1 MNTTRAGRLP
11 RQRNGRSSRLM
22 TLYRLVEGASI
33 DQALEYLGEAA
44 QRLDLSLDFPEVL
57 EVPAVFVHAK
67 EPDRPPDW
75 CSDARRTTGIDL
87 DYETSRAGGV
97 LFLEVDGILYA
108 ATYGSGSTWLED
120 VVKDQRFGLA
130 FVVRCLDP
138 GEIMDVV
145 RRTPGAKGRTDSTL
159 VPGGTSVH
167 LLRIDR
173 YAEMVRKLG
182 GRTTDVPVKFSK
194 LGTRPVTVEGSAGI
208 RMRFATDPAG
218 LVADIRAVADV
229 LRTQPVRP
237 DLAFV
242 DNIVPVTSVTTRAQL
257 DDQLEILLAAGPGT
271 GDGLSVA
278 VPVQVLDQLPRARLF
293 RVKIGRAAPRSVT
306 EVRLD
311 DILGRTW
318 LQPDGHRVEALR
330 AGRIEMFS
338 SADGREP
345 LTRTSALRWIEATV
359 SLGARKFVLLDGD
372 WYELGAS
379 YLAQLRKDVERL
391 LTSPGTAT
399 LPGWQRDST
408 GKYEEEK
415 AYNDRV
421 ADGDPR
427 FVRLDRRLVQSQPG
441 RSSGIEICDLLGP
454 GDALIHVK
462 KASSS
467 APLSHL
473 FAQGLVSAQAL
484 FLQPEVRRDFAELV
498 RRHGRGRT
506 VPENFTPKKVLFGIL
521 LKDGEDLTA
530 DTLFPFAQVMLC
542 QAAADLEGRGVV
554 VEVVGIRAEQR
565 DRYMSR

>member
-1 MNTTRAGRLP
+1 VKATRAARVP
-11 RQRNGRSSRLM
+11 RQRNGHGTRLM
-22 TLYRLVEGASI
+22 TLYRLMQGTRI
-33 DQALEYLGEAA
+33 DQALDYVGEAA
-44 QRLDLSLDFPEVL
+44 QRLDLRLDFPDVL
-57 EVPAVFVHAK
+57 DVPAVFVHAK
-67 EPDRPPDW
+67 EPDRVPDW

-97 LFLEVDGILYA
+97 LFLEVDGTLYA
-108 ATYGSGSTWLED
+108 ATYGSGFTWLD
-120 VVKDQRFGLA
+120 DAVKDQRFGLS

-138 GEIMDVV
+138 DEIVDVV

-182 GRTTDVPVKFSK
+182 GRTTDVPVRFSK
-194 LGTRPVTVEGSAGI
+194 LGTRPVSVEGSAGI

-218 LVADIRAVADV
+218 LIADIRAVAEV

-237 DLAFV
+237 DLVFV
-242 DNIVPVTSVTTRAQL
+242 ENIVPVTSVTTSAQL
-257 DDQLEILLAAGPGT
+257 DDQLELLLAAEPGT

-278 VPVQVLDQLPRARLF
+278 VPVQVLDQLPQARLF
-293 RVKIGRAAPRSVT
+293 RVKIGSAPPRGVT

-311 DILGRTW
+311 DVLGRTW
-318 LQPDGHRVEALR
+318 LQPEGHRVEALR
-330 AGRIEMFS
+330 AGWIEMFS
-338 SADGREP
+338 SSDGREP
-345 LTRTSALRWIEATV
+345 LARTPALRWIEASV
-359 SLGARKFVLLDGD
+359 SLGERRFVLLDGE
-372 WYELGAS
+372 WYELGAG
-379 YLAQLRKDVERL
+379 YLEQLRKDVERL
-391 LTSPGTAT
+391 LTSPGTVT
-399 LPGWQRDST
+399 LPGWRRDSA

-427 FVRLDRRLVQSQPG
+427 FVRLDRRLVQTQPG

-454 GDALIHVK
+454 GEALVHVK

-484 FLQPEVRRDFAELV
+484 FLQPDVRRDFAELV

-506 VPENFTPKKVLFGIL
+506 VPPDFTPKKVVFGIL
-521 LKDGEDLTA
+521 LKDGEDLTV

-554 VEVVGIRAEQR
+554 VEVVGIRAEQA
-565 DRYMSR
+565 